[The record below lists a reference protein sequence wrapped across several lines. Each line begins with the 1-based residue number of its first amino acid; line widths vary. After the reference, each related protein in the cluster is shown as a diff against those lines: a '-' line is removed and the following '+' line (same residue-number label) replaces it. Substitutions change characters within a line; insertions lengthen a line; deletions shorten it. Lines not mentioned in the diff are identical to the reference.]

1 MHNIKIIIICLL
13 SLMIT
18 GCDPVD
24 AVRRMREADRQK
36 QQENNI
42 RQMKEAL
49 KNYETR
55 SSKSDSP
62 SGEPSQP

>member
-1 MHNIKIIIICLL
+1 MRNINIVICLL

-36 QQENNI
+36 QQENNL

-49 KNYETR
+49 KNYETK
-55 SSKSDSP
+55 SSKSDLPTS
-62 SGEPSQP
+62 EPSQP